1 METQQPKI
9 SIIIPTFNR
18 EKLVMEAIE
27 SLRKQSYKNIE
38 IIVVDDCSTD
48 NTQILVEKEK
58 YIDQRIVYIR
68 HKQNKGAPTARN
80 TGIENASGEFLAF
93 LDSDDRWLPEKLER
107 QMEVL
112 QKNRQ
117 AGLIYTGYKNIVGTQ
132 IRSEVWP
139 HARGNLLAEV
149 LKKNCLGTT
158 STVVV
163 RKDLLL
169 EAGGFDP
176 ELPSCQD
183 WDLYVKLAQI
193 TEFDVVPE
201 PMVLYN
207 EHDGDRI
214 TNNVNSVIK
223 GHLVFYQK
231 YYPLIKRLNNR
242 DFHTLHV
249 NMAKVMVRTGIMGQ
263 NQKTIKKGRDFLKH
277 AMKAYPFSL
286 KVYLIFIGT
295 LLNKGLLLKMYS
307 MFKRVRFRF

>member
-1 METQQPKI
+1 MENRQLKI

-27 SLRKQSYKNIE
+27 SLRKQTYENIE
-38 IIVVDDCSTD
+38 IIVIDDCSTD
-48 NTQILVEKEK
+48 NTQLLIENERL
-58 YIDQRIVYIR
+58 IDPRIVYIR
-68 HKQNKGAPTARN
+68 HEQNKGAPTARN
-80 TGIENASGEFLAF
+80 TGIESATGEYIAF
-93 LDSDDRWLPEKLER
+93 LDSDDRWLAEKLER
-107 QMEVL
+107 QMAVL
-112 QKNRQ
+112 KENKN
-117 AGLIYTGYKNIVGTQ
+117 AGLVYTGYKNVLGTQ
-132 IRSEVWP
+132 IRSEVRP
-139 HARGNLLAEV
+139 HARGNMLAEV

-158 STVVV
+158 STVLV
-163 RKDLLL
+163 KKEILLA
-169 EAGGFDP
+169 AGGFDP

-183 WDLYVKLAQI
+183 WDLYVKLAQM

-231 YYPLIKRLNNR
+231 YHSLIKGLNNR

-263 NQKTIKKGRDFLKH
+263 NRKTIKKGRDFLKH
-277 AMKAYPFSL
+277 AMKAYPYSL

-295 LLNKGLLLKMYS
+295 LLNNGLLLKMYS